1 MKRTWVISWFEWNGE
16 KAVGTK
22 TIYKTVNC
30 NNYTDREAEK
40 YSLKEETLFKYNLH
54 PEKMIIIREVLQ

>member
-40 YSLKEETLFKYNLH
+40 YSLKEETLFLAMFFGFAYFL
-54 PEKMIIIREVLQ
+54 LLAFT